1 MEEGWFYEGASIYRH
16 FWLTK
21 TAPLHVAKWDTFVR
35 STVGDHGATIDID
48 ISVDN
53 DARTDAAFTLVQDVI
68 EPDGHGVARTAPDL
82 SVNAVSEGTFKASL
96 TVADPRLLEQLKAM
110 GIKLSL
116 YDSAPADR
124 LWDICGFFVRDIVND
139 HSTAAFVHSILG
151 MVCDLNLD
159 CVAEGVE
166 TADPLEHLRRA
177 NCAEIQGYLFSRP
190 VEVTQIEDLL
200 RQIQADDAATLPQ
213 KKSVTR

>member
-35 STVGDHGATIDID
+35 STVGDHGPTIDID

-68 EPDGHGVARTAPDL
+68 EPDGHGVALTAPDL

-96 TVADPRLLEQLKAM
+96 TVADPRLWPLEQLKAM
-110 GIKLSL
+110 SIKLSL
-116 YDSAPADR
+116 YDSAPAGR
-124 LWDICGFFVRDIVND
+124 PWGICGGFR
-139 HSTAAFVHSILG
+139 STGSRSTVLS
-151 MVCDLNLD
+151 
-159 CVAEGVE
+159 
-166 TADPLEHLRRA
+166 
-177 NCAEIQGYLFSRP
+177 CATS
-190 VEVTQIEDLL
+190 
-200 RQIQADDAATLPQ
+200 
-213 KKSVTR
+213 